1 MYLVELN
8 GVIQIQKQNKFELSL
23 LSGYNSLKISTPH
36 DCQGTHKEEIFI
48 SEQVEY
54 YPNPM
59 VDDLTLVIP
68 GDDQKSQIT
77 IYTRSGIKIK
87 TLEKTIPQSRMVRVN
102 VSGLPKDIYVIKV
115 KGTTVDKTF
124 KVQKK

>member
-1 MYLVELN
+1 
-8 GVIQIQKQNKFELSL
+8 
-23 LSGYNSLKISTPH
+23 
-36 DCQGTHKEEIFI
+36 
-48 SEQVEY
+48 
-54 YPNPM
+54 
-59 VDDLTLVIP
+59 LVIP